1 MRLIYPPA
9 GFRVGRMTTDK
20 GRLELGY
27 RMGWQAALDYLAAGS
42 AQP

>member
-1 MRLIYPPA
+1 
-9 GFRVGRMTTDK
+9 MTTDK